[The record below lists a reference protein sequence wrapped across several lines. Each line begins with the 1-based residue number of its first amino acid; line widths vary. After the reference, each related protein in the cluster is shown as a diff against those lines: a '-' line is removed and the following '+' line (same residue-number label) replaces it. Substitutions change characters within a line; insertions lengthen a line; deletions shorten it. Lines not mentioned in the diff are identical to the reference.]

1 MFDFYTKGIEVARLF
16 IVAPDILKKS
26 KNENALN

>member
-16 IVAPDILKKS
+16 IVAPDILKKA
-26 KNENALN
+26 KMKTP